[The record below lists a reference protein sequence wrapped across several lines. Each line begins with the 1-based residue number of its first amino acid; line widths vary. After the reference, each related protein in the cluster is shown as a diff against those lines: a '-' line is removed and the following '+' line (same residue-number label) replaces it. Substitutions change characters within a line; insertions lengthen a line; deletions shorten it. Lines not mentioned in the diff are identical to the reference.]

1 MASGYRTETR
11 TLGDGSYAERAADW
25 GMRMMS
31 NSGVGYPDDD
41 TLRGEQETS
50 APALPREPAEPAA
63 EPMPSD
69 QSAIRAAFLARQADP
84 GMASPGALGEGADL
98 GGATLR
104 SAYLKRLSED
114 KTEAIGGAEL
124 TGDAVLRGVYAA
136 RASAPPA
143 GRAVITR
150 RTAPKK
156 ASAARK
162 KPAKAKA
169 GRAKKAKAPARK
181 ARAKAAAAGKRAR
194 KTSATRKAG
203 TTRKVSAKKKGRGRA
218 KR

>member
-1 MASGYRTETR
+1 
-11 TLGDGSYAERAADW
+11 
-25 GMRMMS
+25 MMS
-31 NSGVGYPDDD
+31 NSGVGYPHDD
-41 TLRGEQETS
+41 TLQDEQETG

-84 GMASPGALGEGADL
+84 GMTAPGALGEEGADL

-114 KTEAIGGAEL
+114 KTEAVGSTE

-136 RASAPPA
+136 RASAPVERSAPR
-143 GRAVITR
+143 RA
-150 RTAPKK
+150 APKK
-156 ASAARK
+156 ASAGRK
-162 KPAKAKA
+162 KAAKAKA
-169 GRAKKAKAPARK
+169 GRPKKAKAPVRK
-181 ARAKAAAAGKRAR
+181 VRAKAAAAAKRAR
-194 KTSATRKAG
+194 KTGATRKAG
-203 TTRKVSAKKKGRGRA
+203 TTRKASARKKGRGRA